1 MEFGVLGPLLARRAG
16 GPVPLSLPSAKQRA
30 LLATLL
36 LETPTDLVSTERLID
51 ELWGEDPPA
60 TAAKALQVHVS
71 QLRRTLGSEQPII
84 TRPTGYAIEIEREAL
99 DLHRFDRLM
108 VSARRLRTEGNTR
121 EALGALTEALELWR
135 GPALVDVTLLGPG
148 ASAADRLE
156 GLRTVAYEERMELEL
171 EEGDPAALVPEFE
184 ALVANHPYRERLHGL
199 LMLALYRAGRQA
211 DALEAF
217 RRARKL
223 LVEELGIEP
232 GPELVRLEAAILA
245 QDPSLEPPEPSNGH
259 PVQSPTALVR
269 GTPAG
274 ACIGTSVG
282 AGIPHVGSSILGRE
296 REVQAALELLERP
309 DVRLVTLTGP
319 GGMGKTRLALE
330 LATRLGPRSR
340 LVELAAITDPDRI
353 LPAIGAALGADGPTE
368 GAIAA
373 TLSDDPVVLFL
384 DNFEQV
390 LAGATAVSSLLRA
403 VGTLTVVVTSRAP
416 LRIAGEHELPLPP
429 LAPDPATELFVRRA
443 TEQDPG
449 FAPSPSELEA
459 VAAICAR
466 LDGLPLAI
474 ELAAARTRVLAPRQI
489 LDRIGQRLELLT
501 AGRRDAPE
509 RHRTLR
515 ATIAWSQDLLEVD
528 DQRLFA
534 QLAVFHSGWPL
545 EAAEAVAEG
554 PVLDALAALVDHSL
568 VVREGP
574 RFRMLETVREFA
586 AELLTASPEAAA
598 VGRRHALWYLGL
610 AEAANPE
617 LEGPEQASWLARL
630 DAEQANLRAAAA
642 WAMANGEPEIV
653 IALDGALWRVWLTRG
668 FADEVRHELTEALSS
683 GHGDPAARARALNAV
698 GVLAGEADDL
708 AAARSAFEEAIAL
721 TTDIDEPRQ
730 KARAL
735 GNLGLVDM
743 WAGESDAALAGYSE
757 ALELWRGLGNV
768 KGQSVMCQNMA
779 IVHERLGQF
788 EEAMALLEQ
797 ALELARTTGD
807 RMHVASTMI
816 ATGRILLPHRP
827 EDPRIAAMLR
837 EAVELSVALGSRYQ
851 TIESL
856 EAVADL
862 ASRAGQPVPAAQL
875 IGAAQA
881 ERERQQAGRKPD
893 EAPFYEATVEKLEEA
908 LGHDGYAR
916 EHERGRGLTLDAAVA
931 EALET
936 TARAQLPR

>member
-30 LLATLL
+30 VLATLL
-36 LETPTDLVSTERLID
+36 LETPADLVSTERLID

-71 QLRRTLGSEQPII
+71 QLRRTLGSEQPIV

-99 DLHRFDRLM
+99 DLHRFDTLM
-108 VSARRLRTEGNTR
+108 ARARRQRTEGNPR
-121 EALGALTEALELWR
+121 EALDALKAALELWR

-148 ASAADRLE
+148 ASEADRLE
-156 GLRTVAYEERMELEL
+156 GRRTVAYEERMELEL
-171 EEGDPAALVPEFE
+171 QDGDPAVLVPEFE
-184 ALVANHPYRERLHGL
+184 ALVGTHPYRERLHGL

-217 RRARKL
+217 RRARTL

-245 QDPSLEPPEPSNGH
+245 QDPSLEPPAASNGH
-259 PVQSPTALVR
+259 LLHTPPGIATST
-269 GTPAG
+269 GTPAP
-274 ACIGTSVG
+274 TSTSAH
-282 AGIPHVGSSILGRE
+282 AGIPHVASALLGRE
-296 REVQAALELLERP
+296 GELRAAFALIERTDVQ
-309 DVRLVTLTGP
+309 LVTLTGP

-330 LATRLGPRSR
+330 LATRLGDRCR

-353 LPAIGAALGADGPTE
+353 LPTIGAALGADDATE
-368 GAIAA
+368 AAIAA
-373 TLSDDPVVLFL
+373 ALTDDPVVLFI

-390 LAGATAVSSLLRA
+390 LAGAPAVASLLRA

-449 FAPSPSELEA
+449 FSPSANELEA

-474 ELAAARTRVLAPRQI
+474 ELAAARTRVLGPTQI
-489 LDRIGQRLELLT
+489 LDRIGRRLELLT

-515 ATIAWSQDLLEVD
+515 ATIAWSQDLLEAD
-528 DQRLFA
+528 EQRLFA

-545 EAAEAVAEG
+545 EAAEAVAEA
-554 PVLDALAALVDHSL
+554 PVLDTLSALVDHSL
-568 VVREGP
+568 VIREGA
-574 RFRMLETVREFA
+574 RFRMLETVREYA
-586 AELLTASPEAAA
+586 AELLAASPEATAI
-598 VGRRHALWYLGL
+598 GRRHALWCLGL

-617 LEGPEQASWLARL
+617 LEGPHQAHWLARL

-642 WAMANGEPEIV
+642 WGTANGEPEIV

-668 FADEVRHELTEALSS
+668 FADEVRRELTDALAS
-683 GHGDPAARARALNAV
+683 GRGDPVARARALNAV

-708 AAARSAFEEAIAL
+708 GAARFAFEEAIAL
-721 TTDIDEPRQ
+721 TTRIGERRQ

-743 WAGESDAALAGYSE
+743 WAGESEAALAGYSE
-757 ALELWRGLGNV
+757 ALELWRELGNV

-779 IVHERLGQF
+779 IVHEQLGQF
-788 EEAMALLEQ
+788 EEAMSLLEQ
-797 ALELARTTGD
+797 AVELARTTGD

-816 ATGRILLPHRP
+816 ASGRILLSHRP
-827 EDPRIAAMLR
+827 KDPRTPAMLR

-862 ASRAGQPVPAAQL
+862 ASRAGQPAAAAQL
-875 IGAAQA
+875 IGAAEA
-881 ERERQQAGRKPD
+881 ERERERARRKPD
-893 EAPFYEATVEKLEEA
+893 EAPFYEATDQKLEQA
-908 LGHDGYAR
+908 LGQEGYAR
-916 EHERGRGLTLDAAVA
+916 ERERGRRMTLDEPVA

-936 TARAQLPR
+936 TARAQLPG